1 MRYALRTLVLGLAV
15 ACSAWSALADADLG
29 VTLAG
34 IDARIAA
41 APGDP
46 VPWQQRAAFERLR
59 GNLEQAAADLSRAE
73 ALGLP
78 PAVVERDRGFLLV
91 AAGRSA
97 EAEVVLRN
105 ARDREP
111 KDVTILLPHARC
123 LASLGRFRES
133 ADTYAALVKLTPDA
147 SPDVHLERIRVLEAL
162 GPEGY
167 DEALRAA
174 DAAITLRG
182 PVPALEQAA
191 IDISLR
197 AGRTEL
203 ALVRLERMAAAT
215 KRPEIHLLQR
225 AGILERAGRL
235 AEAAASYGETLAAL
249 ESLSPQRRAAP
260 AVAEIEA
267 QARAGIA
274 RIAADDEPRK
284 TAAAVQGVAR

>member
-1 MRYALRTLVLGLAV
+1 MQSALRRLALGLAV
-15 ACSAWSALADADLG
+15 ACIARAALADADLE

-41 APGDP
+41 APADP
-46 VPWQQRAAFERLR
+46 VPWQQRAGFERLR
-59 GNLEQAAADLSRAE
+59 GNLERAAADLSRAE

-78 PAVVERDRGFLLV
+78 PAVVARDRGLLLV

-97 EAEVVLRN
+97 EAEAVLRS
-105 ARDREP
+105 ARGRAPNE
-111 KDVTILLPHARC
+111 VTILLPHARS
-123 LASLGRFRES
+123 LASLGRFREA

-174 DAAITLRG
+174 NAALALRG
-182 PVPALEQAA
+182 PAPALEQAA

-197 AGRTEL
+197 AGRAEL
-203 ALVRLERMAAAT
+203 ALARLERLAAAT
-215 KRPEIHLLQR
+215 KRPELHLLQR
-225 AGILERAGRL
+225 AGILERAGRRE
-235 AEAAASYGETLAAL
+235 EAAAAYGATLAAL